1 MRLVLPLLAV
11 LCCLTASPV
20 LAGDTPRPAL
30 FVQAGGEARPLR
42 EILAV
47 LRGSYPGQVLDARL
61 FENNGAMYY
70 EIKILGPDNRVV
82 ELIVTADTGQVVS
95 QR

>member
-1 MRLVLPLLAV
+1 MRPVLAALAA
-11 LCCLTASPV
+11 LCCLAASPAPAQEV
-20 LAGDTPRPAL
+20 LRPSL
-30 FVQAGGEARPLR
+30 FAQAAGEARPLR

-47 LRGSYPGQVLDARL
+47 LRGSYPGEVLDARL
-61 FENNGAMYY
+61 FENNGAVYY